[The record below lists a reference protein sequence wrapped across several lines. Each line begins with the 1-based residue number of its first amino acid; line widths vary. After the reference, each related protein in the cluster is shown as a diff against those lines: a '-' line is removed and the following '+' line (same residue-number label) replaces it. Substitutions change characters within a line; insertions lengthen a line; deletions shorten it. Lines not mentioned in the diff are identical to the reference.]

1 MLIECRAGVEASRS
15 PNQRCLPSCAAAT
28 LLSERKS
35 RHKEVDLLGPM
46 QAFSCLSSRGYR
58 VLQVKWSDQPAELA
72 TGETSSAR
80 VDIEAS
86 LVRRLIASQFP
97 HWAHL
102 PVQPIA
108 FGGWDN
114 RTFHLGEEM
123 TVRLPSAARYS
134 AQGEKENY

>member
-1 MLIECRAGVEASRS
+1 
-15 PNQRCLPSCAAAT
+15 
-28 LLSERKS
+28 
-35 RHKEVDLLGPM
+35 M